1 MLSILPQPL
10 KHVLKHLSQML
21 LPGSCLLCGADSG
34 TQLLCA
40 GCNADLPLAPQQH
53 CPQCGEQT
61 THSERCG
68 ACLKDPPAFTRTT
81 AIFSYEF
88 PVDRIIHAF
97 KYGHQL
103 AIADWAADIVAQAL
117 TGQQYDRI
125 IPLPL
130 HPERLRQRGFNQSAE
145 IARRLSKKLGLALD
159 CTSLIRTRATTPQAE
174 LALKE
179 RARNVRGA
187 FECQGDLSGQ
197 RILLIDDVMT
207 TGATLREAARILKL
221 HGAAQ
226 IDIAVIAR
234 ALKH

>member
-1 MLSILPQPL
+1 MLSILPQAL
-10 KHVLKHLSQML
+10 KHALKQLSQTL

-34 TQLLCA
+34 SQLLCT
-40 GCNADLPLAPQQH
+40 GCKADLPPAPQQR

-61 THSERCG
+61 THSEHCG

-97 KYGHQL
+97 KYGQQL
-103 AIADWAADIVAQAL
+103 AIADWAADTLAPAL
-117 TGQQYDRI
+117 AGYPYDKI

-130 HPERLRQRGFNQSAE
+130 HPDRLRQRGFNQSAE
-145 IARRLSKKLGLALD
+145 IARRLSKKLGLAHD
-159 CTSLIRTRATTPQAE
+159 CTSLNRSRATAPQAE

-187 FECQGDLSGQ
+187 FECQRDLSGQ
-197 RILLIDDVMT
+197 RLLLVDDVMT